1 MEDVILGAVIGFEKS
16 SQKRECLSGR
26 VDQTKTSPQKKAQ
39 VQLSFEENMQKQLQ
53 LPLNVDAIA
62 Q

>member
-16 SQKRECLSGR
+16 SQKRECLSEG
-26 VDQTKTSPQKKAQ
+26 VDQTKTSPQKKAK
-39 VQLSFEENMQKQLQ
+39 VQLSFEENMQKKLQ